1 MKKLLNI
8 IICLLFWVSI
18 LFAQTISEKPQ
29 VTSDQNIEKVLKEF
43 FEFTEKSKSKDTEV
57 EALLKEFRKKL
68 DDKKLNI
75 FTGESKDD
83 IFFEYPVAADG
94 VSININGCLLYSYQ
108 KNPSI
113 MYSSLILLA
122 AKNNYNNKNYDS
134 KIEEI
139 GCLLKCCELQAKF
152 VDKYLSK
159 SKMKLTPYEKAL
171 LASYRDNNLY
181 DFMFKYYAIDAE
193 WLDYLKEV
201 FSSEST
207 ANGKLKQLRDIGE
220 KKIEESKLKLK
231 EGASEEEI
239 YNALV
244 MPAMYCE
251 LVPYY
256 VYTLSDGNKSGKA
269 PEEFDWA
276 AVDPKLAETMQ
287 KLKETVKPFL
297 AGLKYRDKL
306 RENIG
311 KILVQK

>member
-94 VSININGCLLYSYQ
+94 VSINI
-108 KNPSI
+108 
-113 MYSSLILLA
+113 
-122 AKNNYNNKNYDS
+122 
-134 KIEEI
+134 I